1 MKKESQNLADAKKC
15 VDSLVAGW
23 NKTNLTDIEKW
34 SIEELMIWG
43 VLHLALYMLNLN
55 DYNELK
61 EYIWTEYGY
70 NPGGTSGDYEKGV
83 IK

>member
-1 MKKESQNLADAKKC
+1 MKNESKNLTRAKKC
-15 VDSLVAGW
+15 VDSLVTDW

-34 SIEELMIWG
+34 SIEEFMIWG
-43 VLHLALYMLNLN
+43 VLHLSLYMLNFN

-70 NPGGTSGDYEKGV
+70 NPGGTSGDYEEGV